1 MTESTKAKGII
12 HVRIDDRM
20 IHGQVA
26 TQWTNQINASRIM
39 VINNDVAN
47 DDVKKA
53 VVRLAAPPNVR
64 TSIITRE
71 TALTNILADK
81 YVGQRVLV
89 VAVSPI
95 DIEFLINNG
104 LSIESINVGNLSRRE
119 GTERIRPT
127 INITSAERQSFQTLI
142 DSGVEVTVIQTPRDS
157 KELLKDFI

>member
-1 MTESTKAKGII
+1 MDEKMKGII

-26 TQWTNQINASRIM
+26 TQWTNQLSANRIM
-39 VINNDVAN
+39 VINNEVAN

-71 TALTNILADK
+71 VAVKNILSGK
-81 YVGQRVLV
+81 YEGQKVLI

-95 DIEFLINNG
+95 DVKFLIDNG
-104 LSIESINVGNLSRRE
+104 LPITSVNVGNLSRRN

-127 INITSAERQSFQTLI
+127 INITEEEREAFKELI
-142 DSGVEVTVIQTPRDS
+142 GDGVEVTVIQTPRDS
-157 KELLKDFI
+157 KEFLKDFIY